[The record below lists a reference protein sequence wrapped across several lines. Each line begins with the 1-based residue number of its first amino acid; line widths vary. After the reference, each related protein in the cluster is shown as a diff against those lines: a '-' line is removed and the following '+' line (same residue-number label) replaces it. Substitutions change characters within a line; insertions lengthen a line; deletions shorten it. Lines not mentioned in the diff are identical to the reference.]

1 VQRAGAKSIKDIFV
15 TQGVPHMRFLGFI
28 CCLIFSPVLW
38 AQSIQETLQAVNSVF
53 DEQDPVVSPDGQTLF
68 FTIGNHPANV
78 GGKKDPGDIWFARKE
93 GSGWSA
99 PVHAGTSLNDRT
111 YNAVA
116 GFSPD
121 GSQLFLHG
129 HYGTDN
135 APAKTQG
142 ISVSSGDGS
151 SWTHPENISI
161 PYFLNKSAILSGAL
175 SADNSVFVF
184 SAESYGTYGVEDI
197 YVSIKQKGKWTEPK
211 NLGSAINTQ
220 FQELSPSL
228 DNDGKTLYFS
238 SNGRKGSGSF
248 DIYSAIRLDETWT
261 NWSAPKNLGSGVNTD
276 GRELF
281 YRPNSSLGFA
291 IFTTTTSSDGYGDLK
306 VYAPEQPPPVK
317 DTVIYASTRQNDETV
332 ALPSMIQDS
341 GTQASAE
348 KSIPEKIEPAN
359 TEVRVYGKI
368 TNAKT
373 GELIPAKVSFEGPGL
388 QPRAAESNDDGYAI
402 AVASAQY
409 TIRIEANGYVSS
421 MEKLDINALD
431 MRALEMNF
439 KLQPVEVGT
448 TVNLKN
454 VLFAQAKT
462 DILPESYPELDLVVN
477 FLKANPNV
485 RIELMGH
492 TDGRGVHADNV
503 KLSQQR
509 VNRVKEYLVSKGIE
523 SRRITGKGF
532 GGSKPIASNDT
543 EESRRMN
550 RRVEFVI
557 RKF

>member
-1 VQRAGAKSIKDIFV
+1 
-15 TQGVPHMRFLGFI
+15 MRFLVI
-28 CCLIFSPVLW
+28 SCCIAFSPLLR
-38 AQSIQETLQAVNSVF
+38 AQHIPGTLDAVNSVF
-53 DEQDPVVSPDGQTLF
+53 DEQNPVLSPDGQTLF
-68 FTIGNHPANV
+68 FTIGNHPSNI

-93 GSGWSA
+93 GAAWST
-99 PVHAGTSLNDRT
+99 PVHAGTALNDRA

-121 GSQLFLHG
+121 GTQLFLHG
-129 HYGTDN
+129 HYGVAN

-142 ISVSSGDGS
+142 ISVSRNSGSGWS
-151 SWTHPENISI
+151 HPENISI
-161 PYFLNKSAILSGAL
+161 PYFLNKSGIISGAL
-175 SADNSVFVF
+175 SGDNSVFVF

-197 YVSIKQKGKWTEPK
+197 YVSVKQQGKWSEPK

-228 DNDGKTLYFS
+228 DDDGKTLYFS

-248 DIYSAIRLDETWT
+248 DVYASTRLDETWA
-261 NWSAPKNLGSGVNTD
+261 NWSAPRNLGPTINSE

-281 YRPNSSLGFA
+281 YRNYPALGFA
-291 IFTTTTSSDGYGDLK
+291 LYTSTTSSDGYGDLRVHK
-306 VYAPEQPPPVK
+306 PEQPLPVA
-317 DTVIYASTRQNDETV
+317 DTTIYASTTKEEEAV
-332 ALPSMIQDS
+332 ASPVMVDS
-341 GTQASAE
+341 GAQASAE
-348 KSIPEKIEPAN
+348 AAVPEKIAPLN
-359 TEVRVYGKI
+359 TEVKVYGKI

-373 GELIPAKVSFEGPGL
+373 GETIPAKVSFEGHDRPL
-388 QPRAAESNDDGYAI
+388 QVAQSNELGYAI
-402 AVASAQY
+402 AVASAEY
-409 TIRIEANGYVSS
+409 TIRIEATGYISTL
-421 MEKLDINALD
+421 EKLDINAGD

-477 FLKANPNV
+477 FLKENPNV

-523 SRRITGKGF
+523 PRRISGKGF
-532 GGSKPIASNDT
+532 GGSRPIASNDT

-557 RKF
+557 KKF